1 MRNVLFVTGQHFAEA
16 PRKVDLHF
24 LADALNA
31 EGDHADFLS
40 LRLSQ
45 VSRFSSEGRW
55 EYARS
60 RICNAWVKLSD
71 LRDEYIWVSL
81 VHPFAMRYP
90 LLNWLSGRVFRH
102 YGMLLPDAVRKRLP
116 AYTHILVESGIG
128 ALLTPYL
135 RKYAPNARIIY
146 HAADQLQTIGAHPC
160 FEEVLRASAQG
171 YDLIHILA
179 EDQRKDMPGGVPV
192 LLLRHGISK
201 DVFDKAV
208 SNPYSSARNA
218 VSVGDM
224 LFDQDVL
231 KALARSNPDWTFHL
245 FGRKAQL
252 DTPVANVIAHGE
264 TPFETVAGYIRHADI
279 GIAPYQDGKGA
290 SYLSQ
295 SSLKMIQYTYCRL
308 PIVAPLFAA
317 AGRAHVCG
325 YEPGNDASIL
335 AAFEAAKHYNRA
347 IIDTNEVM
355 SWVETA
361 RVLFG

>member
-31 EGDHADFLS
+31 EGDRADFLS

-55 EYARS
+55 EYARTRTS
-60 RICNAWVKLSD
+60 NRWVKLSD
-71 LRDEYIWVSL
+71 RRDEYIWVSL
-81 VHPFAMRYP
+81 IHPFAMRYR
-90 LLNWLSGRVFRH
+90 LLNWLSGLVFRH
-102 YGMLLPDAVRKRLP
+102 YGMLLPEAVRKRLP
-116 AYTHILVESGIG
+116 DYTHILVESGIG
-128 ALLTPYL
+128 ALLTPIL
-135 RKYAPNARIIY
+135 RKLAPKAKIIY

-160 FEEVLRASAQG
+160 FEDVLKASAKD

-179 EDQRKDMPGGVPV
+179 EDQRKDMPGGVPI
-192 LLLRHGISK
+192 LLLRHGISTE
-201 DVFDKAV
+201 VFDRAER
-208 SNPYSSARNA
+208 NPFTSARNA

-224 LFDQDVL
+224 LFDPHVL
-231 KALARSNPDWTFHL
+231 TTLARSNPDWTFHL

-252 DTPVANVIAHGE
+252 DTSVANVIAHGE

-295 SSLKMIQYTYCRL
+295 SSLKMIQYTYRRL

-325 YEPGNDASIL
+325 YQPGNEASIL
-335 AAFEAAKHYNRA
+335 AAFEAAKQFDRS

-361 RVLFG
+361 RVLFS